1 MIAQRHNITV
11 IIQDGKERKYFNVML
26 QNEELKKL
34 VGQRVYEI
42 LVYCEGVWVDDK
54 GNLQ

>member
-34 VGQRVYEI
+34 IGQRVYEI
-42 LVYCEGVWVDDK
+42 LVFCEGVWVDQD

>member
-1 MIAQRHNITV
+1 
-11 IIQDGKERKYFNVML
+11 ML

-42 LVYCEGVWVDDK
+42 LVFCEGVWVDNK